1 MLNDIIIYFEGIPS
15 SIRSIILISGL
26 AFFLLL
32 ESGIPLF
39 RFKYNKV
46 KHAALNIFFTSTTLI
61 INLLGA
67 SLILFFANYNAQNNS
82 GLLNL
87 FELPIWLN
95 IFFGLMLLDLI
106 GAWLIHWIEHNVK
119 WMWKFHI
126 IHHTDPE
133 VDVTTGLRH
142 HPGES
147 VFRLL
152 FTALAVFVS
161 GASFGVV
168 MIYQT
173 LSAFFAHLT
182 HANIKAPKII
192 DRILDKVIVTPHFHK
207 AHHHYTLPHT
217 DKNYGNIFSIWDR
230 IFGTSIKV
238 DDLDDLKYGLDTHM
252 NKKETSNIKTMLLI
266 PFGEYRPPVGSKFGK
281 ND

>member
-95 IFFGLMLLDLI
+95 IIFGLMLLDLI

-182 HANIKAPKII
+182 HANIKVPKII
-192 DRILDKVIVTPHFHK
+192 NRILDKVIVTPHFHK

>member
-26 AFFLLL
+26 AFFLIL

-95 IFFGLMLLDLI
+95 IIFGLMLLDLI

-252 NKKETSNIKTMLLI
+252 NKKETSNML
-266 PFGEYRPPVGSKFGK
+266 
-281 ND
+281 